1 MRPPRPWS
9 RLHGMPL
16 ALAITLA
23 LVLKAL
29 ILFALWKAFFSAP
42 QAKHM
47 RMPTERVEQRL
58 LDPLPSTPAPKVNH
72 DSPR

>member
-1 MRPPRPWS
+1 MLQR
-9 RLHGMPL
+9 RLHGYPL

-29 ILFALWKAFFSAP
+29 ILFGLWKAFFSAP

-47 RMPTERVEQRL
+47 RMPTAAVEQHL
-58 LDPLPSTPAPKVNH
+58 LAPSPHTRPERKQ
-72 DSPR
+72 